1 MCHVSKE
8 NGTDPSK
15 SRWFCYDIEI
25 IPGRGLQH
33 GGADVDGRA
42 ASRVRQNRR
51 HGRQHGASKSTVD
64 MMMSIVSTIV
74 STEKPNDSASMGEK
88 WT

>member
-1 MCHVSKE
+1 M
-8 NGTDPSK
+8 T
-15 SRWFCYDIEI
+15 SRSY
-25 IPGRGLQH
+25 PAVASSM
-33 GGADVDGRA
+33 GALTSTVGPPAGCVKIDGMA
-42 ASRVRQNRR
+42 ASMVRQSRR